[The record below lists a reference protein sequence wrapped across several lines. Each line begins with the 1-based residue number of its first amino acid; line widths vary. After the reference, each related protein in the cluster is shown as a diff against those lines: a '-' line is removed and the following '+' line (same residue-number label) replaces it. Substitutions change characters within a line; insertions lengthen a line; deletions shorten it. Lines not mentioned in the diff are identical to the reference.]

1 MYSRKKEP
9 ARVTALVSARH
20 HQPRCEQ
27 APGRRCQSSSQNVE
41 RGEVLE
47 LRTQRQGTLFPKSKD
62 RANSS
67 WLLVTWRRVR
77 VQSTTNKVASLETLA
92 DMGAVS
98 KSGWGGEAAA
108 CTQGQD
114 CDRRMC
120 QALSQSP
127 RRDRSPPGSGPEQ
140 ALGPS
145 EREEDR
151 HPLWEPAIARQPHG
165 KLIPNASLSVE
176 NPRAGRGNARGP
188 LLKKA
193 QVDVT
198 PSSPRG

>member
-92 DMGAVS
+92 DMGAGS
-98 KSGWGGEAAA
+98 KSGWGGKLQPAHR
-108 CTQGQD
+108 
-114 CDRRMC
+114 DRTATGGCARLSVKALGGTGHPLA
-120 QALSQSP
+120 QALSRP
-127 RRDRSPPGSGPEQ
+127 
-140 ALGPS
+140 LGQV
-145 EREEDR
+145 R
-151 HPLWEPAIARQPHG
+151 G
-165 KLIPNASLSVE
+165 KKTGIPC
-176 NPRAGRGNARGP
+176 GNGP
-188 LLKKA
+188 LPANHMASSYPMPASPWK
-193 QVDVT
+193 T
-198 PSSPRG
+198 PGQDEATPGDRY